1 MVLSITAVSDMISDR
16 RMTRMAE
23 DLLILLL
30 PIALKF
36 DYFIP
41 F

>member
-1 MVLSITAVSDMISDR
+1 VGLSITAVSDMISDR
-16 RMTRMAE
+16 HMTRMTE
-23 DLLILLL
+23 DLLILIL

-41 F
+41 V